1 MSARYDELIK
11 KTVAKHFPVLL
22 ETFGADG
29 WLWIKAQIRQE
40 SGFDPKAKS
49 AAGAMGLMQLM
60 PDTDKGIDGDL
71 DGFDPVGN
79 VDNGVRHMAWLWSR
93 FGEIPDPEE
102 RMRITLAS
110 YNGGRGYPNV
120 ALALARKAD
129 GLPYGFSVWNR
140 EGRQGGRWQQW
151 SFWGLFLPD
160 LRCRVQVRGR
170 WRRPDYRQI
179 RDYVTKICAYHAS
192 YVMQEGA

>member
-1 MSARYDELIK
+1 MNQFDLLIK
-11 KTVAKHFPVLL
+11 TEVAKHFPALL
-22 ETFGADG
+22 RAFGPEG
-29 WLWIKAQIRQE
+29 WLWIKAQIKQE
-40 SGFDPKAKS
+40 SGFNPKAKS
-49 AAGAMGLMQLM
+49 TAGAMGLMQLM
-60 PDTDKGIDGDL
+60 PATDNWIDGDL
-71 DGFDPVGN
+71 DGFEPVGN

-120 ALALARKAD
+120 ALALARQAED
-129 GLPYGFSVWNR
+129 LPYGFSAWER
-140 EGRQGGRWQQW
+140 SGRPGGRWQEW

-160 LRCRVQVRGR
+160 PRCRVCVKGR
-170 WRRPDYRQI
+170 WRRPYYRQI

-192 YVMQEGA
+192 YVNQEDV